1 MKILL
6 VERSAELD
14 KKNFES
20 KFFEKK
26 SLKKF
31 SNKSE
36 LKIESENMR
45 GRGWGVIGP
54 TKIFRFAPLP
64 HNENHA
70 ARPGSRH

>member
-45 GRGWGVIGP
+45 GAGYWP
-54 TKIFRFAPLP
+54 P
-64 HNENHA
+64 
-70 ARPGSRH
+70 

>member
-1 MKILL
+1 MKVKILL

-36 LKIESENMR
+36 LKIESENMGVR
-45 GRGWGVIGP
+45 VIGP
-54 TKIFRFAPLP
+54 LKILGLAPP
-64 HNENHA
+64 
-70 ARPGSRH
+70 

>member
-14 KKNFES
+14 KKILSRNFL
-20 KFFEKK
+20 KKK

-45 GRGWGVIGP
+45 GGGNWP
-54 TKIFRFAPLP
+54 LRFPLK
-64 HNENHA
+64 
-70 ARPGSRH
+70 

>member
-31 SNKSE
+31 RNKSE

-45 GRGWGVIGP
+45 GGGNWP
-54 TKIFRFAPLP
+54 PKNFRFGPPIMKTMQPAL
-64 HNENHA
+64 A
-70 ARPGSRH
+70 LMT

>member
-36 LKIESENMR
+36 LKIESENMGG
-45 GRGWGVIGP
+45 GRVIGP
-54 TKIFRFAPLP
+54 LKILGLAPP
-64 HNENHA
+64 
-70 ARPGSRH
+70 

>member
-45 GRGWGVIGP
+45 GGGYWP
-54 TKIFRFAPLP
+54 P
-64 HNENHA
+64 
-70 ARPGSRH
+70 

>member
-36 LKIESENMR
+36 LKIESENM
-45 GRGWGVIGP
+45 GGAGNWP
-54 TKIFRFAPLP
+54 PKKFRFAPPPIMKTMQPALRE
-64 HNENHA
+64 HDHI
-70 ARPGSRH
+70 